1 MSIFGI
7 NDSSSSAYSSILSKS
22 KENKENNQVKFV
34 HAMIKDNVTKLSG
47 IQTQNTFTLAKNE
60 ILNSNPLDN
69 PLQNSI
75 YALKYKQGEIN
86 KQSETNQAVSMAY
99 GYGVDSQGYMTSDF
113 NKAAGLPEDFKIHKS
128 TLEEIERAAEN
139 SAITSGIKEYLGV
152 DKYYTN
158 IDMADTIKQYYNLFS
173 NALDKSFPSNKT
185 SFSEADLESLPKGY
199 SVSGIKTIDFNDPN
213 NRMNITHLKDLS
225 EASVANIYRTSEQMK
240 EASSLYI
247 QSGLSISG
255 IEGNNFGLSL
265 QDLKETYTNGGNDW
279 EFNPDMSVYS
289 KNEKGE
295 YPKEALFMSFLRA
308 NGGQPVESSKTTLN
322 PRVEAYNTAMAK
334 ESFNGFHI
342 DIDDIMT
349 GKVDF
354 TSLLKADALGGW
366 LDGDIY
372 AYENGVK
379 WQDSS
384 IGYGGAWFDR
394 QFNQA
399 KANGWKA
406 SSESI
411 NSYVTS
417 VMDRLNNLINQTRA

>member
-22 KENKENNQVKFV
+22 KENKENNQVKFAN
-34 HAMIKDNVTKLSG
+34 AMIKDNVTKLSG

-75 YALKYKQGEIN
+75 YALKYKQGETN
-86 KQSETNQAVSMAY
+86 KAVSMAY

-128 TLEEIERAAEN
+128 TLEEIERYNQSNMKYHAEL
-139 SAITSGIKEYLGV
+139 AGIKNYFDNFDMTGIV
-152 DKYYTN
+152 KKYFN
-158 IDMADTIKQYYNLFS
+158 QFNQIINHSFNDT
-173 NALDKSFPSNKT
+173 NKT
-185 SFSEADLESLPKGY
+185 SFSEADLESLPKG
-199 SVSGIKTIDFNDPN
+199 
-213 NRMNITHLKDLS
+213 
-225 EASVANIYRTSEQMK
+225 
-240 EASSLYI
+240 
-247 QSGLSISG
+247 LSISPVSD
-255 IEGNNFGLSL
+255 NNWNWKSFDEYWKSFDETKITNYYSTQEQVNEIKKLEILGHMNAGLTELDFTPQSMQTQNL
-265 QDLKETYTNGGNDW
+265 TADEAQYT
-279 EFNPDMSVYS
+279 FNPDMSVYS

-295 YPKEALFMSFLRA
+295 YPKEALFMSFLKGMKPIA
-308 NGGQPVESSKTTLN
+308 TYSSTIN
-322 PRVEAYNTAMAK
+322 PIALSYERSIYKDNNFSSIHLDE
-334 ESFNGFHI
+334 
-342 DIDDIMT
+342 IMT

-354 TSLLKADALGGW
+354 TSLLKKYALDGW

-379 WQDSS
+379 LQDNLNL
-384 IGYGGAWFDR
+384 GYGGAWFDR